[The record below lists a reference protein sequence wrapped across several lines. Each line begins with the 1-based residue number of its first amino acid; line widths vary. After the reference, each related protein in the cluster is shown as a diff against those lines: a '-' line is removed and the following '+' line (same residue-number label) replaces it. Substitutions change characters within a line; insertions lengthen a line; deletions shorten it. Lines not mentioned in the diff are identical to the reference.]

1 MQVLGNPGV
10 AVCEEM
16 EGVNGSEELASG
28 NVSEMTAGTG
38 EFTSGS
44 GSEMVAND
52 TTSGRNVT
60 CVTCG
65 ELWPKYLYLLQ

>member
-16 EGVNGSEELASG
+16 EGVNGSGELASG
-28 NVSEMTAGTG
+28 NVSTMMTGSG

-44 GSEMVAND
+44 DSEMVAND

-65 ELWPKYLYLLQ
+65 EL

>member
-10 AVCEEM
+10 AVCE
-16 EGVNGSEELASG
+16 GFNGSGEIASR
-28 NVSEMTAGTG
+28 NDSEMSAGTG

-65 ELWPKYLYLLQ
+65 EL